1 MLSLALKMLMRDRVK
16 YLMLVS
22 GIALCT
28 TLMTQQASV
37 FCGLMMWTTGTV
49 RNIAAPI
56 WVMDAKVERADDVVP
71 MRSVEV
77 DRVRS
82 VDGVAWAVP
91 LFWSITQARLEDGS
105 FQSLQLVGLDAATLM
120 GRPPEMT
127 SGSLTD
133 LRLPNA
139 VVVDQVA
146 VEKFAK
152 KGLTLTIGTVFEIND
167 VQARVVGIARTAR
180 SFLGQPY
187 VYTTYDRALEY
198 TPPQRKRLSYVI
210 AGPADGVSAETVAAR
225 ISKLPGL
232 RARAANDFFWET
244 LFWYVRNTGIPISF
258 GTTVVLGAIVGMAIA
273 GQTFYLFVYENMRYL
288 AAFKA
293 MGCRT
298 HLLAAMVLLQAF
310 FVGFLGDGL
319 GTGLG
324 AMFGNAVVDAG
335 APPVHVPWQLP
346 AFTAVV
352 IFLVSLLASL
362 IGLYKV
368 ARLEAAVVFR

>member
-1 MLSLALKMLMRDRVK
+1 
-16 YLMLVS
+16 
-22 GIALCT
+22 
-28 TLMTQQASV
+28 
-37 FCGLMMWTTGTV
+37 
-49 RNIAAPI
+49 
-56 WVMDAKVERADDVVP
+56 
-71 MRSVEV
+71 
-77 DRVRS
+77 
-82 VDGVAWAVP
+82 
-91 LFWSITQARLEDGS
+91 
-105 FQSLQLVGLDAATLM
+105 LQLVGLDAATLM

-127 SGSLTD
+127 SGTLED

-146 VEKFAK
+146 VEKFRQ
-152 KGLTLTIGTVFEIND
+152 KGLELRLGTVFEMND
-167 VQARVVGIARTAR
+167 VQARVVGIAKTAR

-198 TPPQRKRLSYVI
+198 TPAQRKRLSYVI
-210 AGPADGVSAETVAAR
+210 AGPADNISAQVVAER
-225 ISKLPGL
+225 ISRLDGL
-232 RARAANDFFWET
+232 RARAVGDFFWET

-298 HLLAAMVLLQAF
+298 RTLAAMVIFQSF
-310 FVGFLGDGL
+310 FVGFLGYGL

-324 AMFGNAVVDAG
+324 AMFGNAVMDKG
-335 APPVHVPWQLP
+335 APPVFVPWQLP
-346 AFTAVV
+346 AFTACV
-352 IFLVSLLASL
+352 ILLVSVVSSL
-362 IGLYKV
+362 IGLWRV